1 MVGKRAVLVLSPTK
15 ALWCD
20 LTQATSS
27 QHVKKDQKDFLC
39 GTSEQPVSIFCMG
52 SILSQRV
59 DAVALTTVDMLTL
72 EGLQDL
78 NVGRRCWP
86 CSSEAREQIARFFF
100 YPTCHTSLLR
110 PLASPATAALFQ
122 QCLRDYLSAA
132 TLPICLPNLPHF
144 E

>member
-1 MVGKRAVLVLSPTK
+1 MVGKRAVLVLRPTK

-100 YPTCHTSLLR
+100 LSYMSY
-110 PLASPATAALFQ
+110 LASAAPCFTCYSSTVSAVSKRLSF
-122 QCLRDYLSAA
+122 CSHTPYLSA
-132 TLPICLPNLPHF
+132 
-144 E
+144 

>member
-27 QHVKKDQKDFLC
+27 QHVEKDQKDFLC
-39 GTSEQPVSIFCMG
+39 GTSEQPVSVFCMG

-59 DAVALTTVDMLTL
+59 DAAALTTVVMPTP

-86 CSSEAREQIARFFF
+86 CSSEAREQVARYFC
-100 YPTCHTSLLR
+100 YPTCQPSLLQ
-110 PLASPATAALFQ
+110 PLASPATAALF
-122 QCLRDYLSAA
+122 
-132 TLPICLPNLPHF
+132 
-144 E
+144 